1 MDWEAKTRPTACPRL
16 PGVAGWHGA
25 GDNRRM
31 TDPRPGHPV
40 RPPRLWPTLLIAL
53 CAIPVNV
60 VVNAAIVV
68 IAALAGGGMELL
80 TDPDRL
86 IEWLGGFLSTPLGFA
101 LLFAPGQLI
110 FAAAA
115 IVPAVLSPDPTARR
129 LGLVRGRL
137 PLWSYPVLMLATP
150 MAVLVGYL
158 LLLPLSDGPSD
169 QLLILD
175 RLITEPTGVFAVVV
189 LLSLTVVPGFV
200 EEVFFRGYVQR
211 RLLDRW
217 PAVAAIGFTSLLFG
231 AAHLDP
237 QHFLL
242 VLPLG
247 VWLGVVTWRAGSVW
261 PAVLCHFFTNLTGI
275 LSARLGLDPIDG
287 RVSFNATNVAMRAR
301 VGVAFIV
308 SIVVLVRY
316 GKNRGQE
323 SGVRGQGKTL
333 TPNAES

>member
-1 MDWEAKTRPTACPRL
+1 MT
-16 PGVAGWHGA
+16 PG
-25 GDNRRM
+25 
-31 TDPRPGHPV
+31 
-40 RPPRLWPTLLIAL
+40 RPPRLWPTLLVAPCAIAL
-53 CAIPVNV
+53 CLITATTVL
-60 VVNAAIVV
+60 V
-68 IAALAGGGMELL
+68 IAALVSGGLELL
-80 TDPDRL
+80 ADRDRL
-86 IEWLGGFLSTPLGFA
+86 MEWLSGFISTPLGFA

-110 FAAAA
+110 LAAAA
-115 IVPAVLSPDPTARR
+115 IVPAVLSPDPTAQR

-189 LLSLTVVPGFV
+189 VLSLTVVPGFV

-211 RLLDRW
+211 RLLNRW
-217 PAVAAIGFTSLLFG
+217 PAVAAIAFTSLLFG

-287 RVSFNATNVAMRAR
+287 RLSFNATNVAMLAL

-323 SGVRGQGKTL
+323 SGVREN
-333 TPNAES
+333 PDSEP